1 MTPNVNL
8 LASVRR
14 HPLYILF
21 TSSQGAVFLVN
32 SRQRDFSCGPHF
44 TVGRPYPE
52 VTAAFLP
59 SSLTRTHS
67 FPLGYSPYPPVAV
80 SGTEPHAS
88 QRPLNKYNKI
98 LVNTCWICSEGA
110 YLEIF
115 LGRLFIRIGTAK
127 TIPFFN
133 AQILSLKTALRI
145 CLEYNFSRQ
154 KHQTIKTP
162 GLISFVFPSV
172 SHIWRAGI
180 LTSCPSTTAFAIALG
195 PPNPPSIS
203 VAEETLDFR
212 GARFSPA
219 L

>member
-1 MTPNVNL
+1 MSHRKIAFPKTPNVNL

-32 SRQRDFSCGPHF
+32 SRQRDFSCGPHCCGQALSRSY
-44 TVGRPYPE
+44 GRFFAE
-52 VTAAFLP
+52 FLNED
-59 SSLTRTHS
+59 SLV
-67 FPLGYSPYPPVAV
+67 PLGLLALSTCGGFRYGATCMHLRDISWKALHPNRHGKNRTFLQRTDFADLTAV
-80 SGTEPHAS
+80 
-88 QRPLNKYNKI
+88 
-98 LVNTCWICSEGA
+98 
-110 YLEIF
+110 F
-115 LGRLFIRIGTAK
+115 
-127 TIPFFN
+127 
-133 AQILSLKTALRI
+133 RI
-145 CLEYNFSRQ
+145 CLEHNLQRQ
-154 KHQTIKTP
+154 KHQTIKMLGP
-162 GLISFVFPSV
+162 VSFVFPSV
-172 SHIWRAGI
+172 SHMWRAGI